1 MKFKIRIVQPSSSLR
16 DAAATQFLLE
26 IKQAIGSGV
35 EVVLVDLQ
43 NVTSL
48 ASAELI
54 VLVEGLKLIQNS
66 HCRLFICSLSDQL
79 KIVFELTG
87 LDQVFELLSDP
98 QEVSQFLQPTPR
110 VEPLKTAVTTLERM
124 QLAS

>member
-26 IKQAIGSGV
+26 IKQAIGSGA
-35 EVVLVDLQ
+35 EAVLVDLK
-43 NVTSL
+43 NVASL

-54 VLVEGLKLIQNS
+54 VLVEGLKLVQNS
-66 HCRLFICSLSDQL
+66 PCRLFICSLSDQL

-87 LDQVFELLSDP
+87 LDQVFELVSDP
-98 QEVSQFLQPTPR
+98 QEVSQFLQPTHR
-110 VEPLKTAVTTLERM
+110 VEPLKASVASLDRL

>member
-1 MKFKIRIVQPSSSLR
+1 MKFMIRIVQPSSSLR

-43 NVTSL
+43 NITSL

-54 VLVEGLKLIQNS
+54 VLVEGLKLVQNS
-66 HCRLFICSLSDQL
+66 HCRLFICSLNDQL

-98 QEVSQFLQPTPR
+98 QEVSQFLQPTHR
-110 VEPLKTAVTTLERM
+110 IESLKTSVKTLERM